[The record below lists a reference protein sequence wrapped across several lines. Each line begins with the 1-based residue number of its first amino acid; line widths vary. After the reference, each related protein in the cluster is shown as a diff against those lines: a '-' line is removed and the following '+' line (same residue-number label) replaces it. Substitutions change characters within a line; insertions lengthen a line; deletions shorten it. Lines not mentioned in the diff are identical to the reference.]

1 MSSRLPVSTIT
12 ANGDLASNSV
22 GLTQASSTTTSSPAT
37 GFAALWAWCKD
48 GAQDTVVPFLV
59 RNSNEVVS
67 LAVDSCSVLGM
78 GAGAANPAIKTSAPW
93 FLKMLS
99 PASPA
104 YHLQK
109 GLVYLDEAFAL
120 LQQDGDD
127 MPRTLSMKLHD
138 WYDQL
143 LNTRNTLADRVPQSR
158 ARNREWK
165 AQTQAL
171 LELTKRSSK
180 EAQSRRLRNQRYN
193 RGNGPSQR
201 SQLGAIPE
209 GSNTTTAPTSQAGTT
224 DVSDTGEPNNDGPFG
239 DDSRVDSP
247 TGDNGSGDADD

>member
-1 MSSRLPVSTIT
+1 MSSRLPVLTAT

-22 GLTQASSTTTSSPAT
+22 GPTQASGTTTSSPAPT

-138 WYDQL
+138 WYDQYVF
-143 LNTRNTLADRVPQSR
+143 RRFAV
-158 ARNREWK
+158 
-165 AQTQAL
+165 
-171 LELTKRSSK
+171 
-180 EAQSRRLRNQRYN
+180 RRLR
-193 RGNGPSQR
+193 
-201 SQLGAIPE
+201 
-209 GSNTTTAPTSQAGTT
+209 
-224 DVSDTGEPNNDGPFG
+224 F
-239 DDSRVDSP
+239 
-247 TGDNGSGDADD
+247 